1 MHENLCIVSTVV
13 LIMTMPPLIGYLVI
27 MHSIAIE
34 QLGSAISTFV
44 TDTSMGAI
52 LAIGG
57 STLGYWIS
65 IGECIHCFPHNRSA
79 RDMRC

>member
-13 LIMTMPPLIGYLVI
+13 LIITMPPLIVI

-34 QLGSAISTFV
+34 QVGNAISTFV

-57 STLGYWIS
+57 TSLGYWIS
-65 IGECIHCFPHNRSA
+65 IGACIHCFPHNRSA
-79 RDMRC
+79 RC